1 MKPLFSA
8 KSITGERRR
17 HERVDVSYTAQVHV
31 TDEKG
36 KRVGVLRQLSRG
48 GFMMEPET
56 EKEFKEGKKHKLILV
71 DRSENMRLT
80 VKVVVR
86 YADIRRAGF
95 EFEGMDINSAI
106 EIGILI
112 GKYYQTDAVLV

>member
-17 HERVDVSYTAQVHV
+17 HERVEVSYTAQVHV
-31 TDEKG
+31 TDDKG

-48 GFMMEPET
+48 GFMIEPER
-56 EKEFKEGKKHKLILV
+56 EFKEGKKLKLVLL
-71 DRSENMRLT
+71 DRSENIRLT
-80 VKVVVR
+80 VKVVTR

-95 EFEGMDINSAI
+95 EFEGLDIESAI
-106 EIGILI
+106 
-112 GKYYQTDAVLV
+112 

>member
-1 MKPLFSA
+1 MKGIFSA

-17 HERVDVSYTAQVHV
+17 HERVEVSYTAQVHV
-31 TDEKG
+31 TDDKG

-48 GFMMEPET
+48 GFMMEPE
-56 EKEFKEGKKHKLILV
+56 KEFKEGKKHKLMLV
-71 DRSENMRLT
+71 DRSENIRLV

-95 EFEGMDINSAI
+95 EFEGLDVDSAI
-106 EIGILI
+106 EIGIMI
-112 GKYYQTDAVLV
+112 GKYYQTDAVLA

>member
-8 KSITGERRR
+8 KSITSERRR
-17 HERVDVSYTAQVHV
+17 SERVEVSYTSQVHV

-48 GFMMEPET
+48 GFMIEP

-71 DRSENMRLT
+71 DRSENIRLT
-80 VKVVVR
+80 VKAIVR
-86 YADIRRAGF
+86 YADTRRAGF
-95 EFEGMDINSAI
+95 EFDGLDINSAI
-106 EIGILI
+106 DIGIMI
-112 GKYYQTDAVLV
+112 GKYYQTDAVL